1 MKLFGTDGIRARA
14 GEFPLNAAAIVAIGQ
29 AIGERLGGPLLVGQD
44 TRLSSPWILGLLESG
59 LQKARATIEEAGVIP
74 TPAVALLTRMGSDSG
89 GQYAGGVMISA
100 SHNPF
105 EDNGIK
111 VFSSDGRKL
120 TDIVEEQIERRI
132 LELLPSGASEKT
144 DGIVS
149 ATFSADG
156 KLCRKRYEE
165 LLTSHF
171 PPGAWMTGLRII
183 ADCANGAMST
193 VAPELLRRLGAEV
206 KVICASPDG
215 KNINENCGAVH
226 LETLAAAMKEDSV
239 DFGVAFDGDGDRSL
253 FVSHSGKPV
262 DGDAVL
268 LVMARRTRPSAV
280 VGTSMT
286 NYALGKMLEANG
298 IGLTRVAVGDRYVF
312 EEMQRSGAPLGGEPS
327 GHIIFSDF
335 GVSGDGLLTT
345 LKLAQAVVESGQ
357 SLDDLTRDWIP
368 APQMLKGVR
377 VSRKIPLEQM
387 PTLQAVMLGATAALD
402 GCGRLVVRYSGTEP
416 LLRVMIESDDA
427 ARNEEWMRKLLS
439 AIENDVQD
447 SRSAIEKDI

>member
-29 AIGERLGGPLLVGQD
+29 AIGERLGGPLLVGED
-44 TRLSSPWILGLLESG
+44 TRLSSPWILGLLEKG
-59 LQKARATIEEAGVIP
+59 LEQAQVAIEEAGVIP
-74 TPAVALLTRMGSDSG
+74 TPAVALLTRAGS
-89 GQYAGGVMISA
+89 YAGGVMISA

-111 VFSSDGRKL
+111 VFSSDGTKL
-120 TDIVEEQIERRI
+120 RDGLEEELEQRV
-132 LELLPSGASEKT
+132 LELLPPGADERT
-144 DGIVS
+144 DPIDSTG
-149 ATFSADG
+149 FSNDG
-156 KLCRKRYEE
+156 KLYRERYEE
-165 LLTSHF
+165 LLVSNF
-171 PPGAWMTGLRII
+171 PRGAWLTGLRII

-226 LETLAAAMKEDSV
+226 LQTLVAAMKEDSA

-253 FVSHSGKPV
+253 FVSRSGKPV

-268 LVMARRTRPSAV
+268 LVMARRTKPSAV

-286 NYALGKMLEANG
+286 NYALGKMLEAQG

-335 GVSGDGLLTT
+335 GVSGDGLFTT
-345 LKLAQAVVESGQ
+345 LKLSQAIVESGQ
-357 SLDDLTRDWIP
+357 SLEDLTRDWVP

-377 VSRKIPLEQM
+377 VSRRVPLDEM
-387 PTLQAVMLGATAALD
+387 PTLQAVMRGANRALD

-427 ARNEEWMRKLLS
+427 ARNEEWMTKLLS
-439 AIENDVQD
+439 AIE
-447 SRSAIEKDI
+447 KDI